1 MEFEWDE
8 NKNRSNQSKH
18 GISFEET
25 TEIFHYPM
33 YEIIDTRRNYS
44 EVRYIG
50 IGRNNLMVVLTVV
63 YTERES
69 RIRIVSARRASK
81 KERGLYY
88 EYCT

>member
-1 MEFEWDE
+1 
-8 NKNRSNQSKH
+8 
-18 GISFEET
+18 
-25 TEIFHYPM
+25 M
-33 YEIIDTRRNYS
+33 YEIVDTRRNYS

-81 KERGLYY
+81 KERDLYY